1 MSANATDPDPFC
13 EQRYWRSRGVAP
25 SVAEPVGVVTGF
37 AMLAL
42 ALVPNIILHSSNII
56 LHSPS
61 AIPLPRSPS
70 VIPPPRIPALFY
82 LCKATLAVV
91 GAGTMLFHGL
101 SDANASDWHVS
112 DSMFDWVPIVLMTN
126 AVMALYLSH
135 LVSLGELAGTLLFAL
150 LCAWSATLIV
160 LIDSNTRAY
169 FSARAGQANGQD
181 AYGTVLNV
189 LLLVPLCLTLLYAA
203 RTRFPPHPDTRYLWA
218 AIAVSVACWVANAH
232 ACAATPQLFI
242 LHDVY
247 HITIAYAFI
256 FAACLGVCLDDA
268 RWEFRG
274 VRNLWPEIAPRAP
287 TAPPLMKIQ
296 LVR

>member
-42 ALVPNIILHSSNII
+42 ALVPNIILPNPN
-56 LHSPS
+56 L
-61 AIPLPRSPS
+61 IPT
-70 VIPPPRIPALFY
+70 RIPALFY

-203 RTRFPPHPDTRYLWA
+203 RTRFPPHPDTRYLWV

>member
-13 EQRYWRSRGVAP
+13 EQRYWRSRGVVP

-42 ALVPNIILHSSNII
+42 ALVPNIILHSPNMIS
-56 LHSPS
+56 L
-61 AIPLPRSPS
+61 
-70 VIPPPRIPALFY
+70 PRIPALFY

-242 LHDVY
+242 YSIKNTVY
-247 HITIAYAFI
+247 CSLNI
-256 FAACLGVCLDDA
+256 FFTQIGL
-268 RWEFRG
+268 FRCD
-274 VRNLWPEIAPRAP
+274 NLN
-287 TAPPLMKIQ
+287 
-296 LVR
+296 